1 MKTIPVAE
9 LSGRALDWAVA
20 MAQGYKPARW
30 AKRAWGRELVI
41 APERTFSAMLMTE
54 DGRSLTWR
62 CFNPTENWAQGGM
75 LLDYYNIN
83 LRQETLAYRTESGTE
98 GTQHLGWVAYKT
110 PRHYYLQPEL
120 YRGRSKLEAVM
131 RCLVGSILGE
141 SVEVPDAIA

>member
-30 AKRAWGRELVI
+30 VKREYGRELVI

-62 CFNPTENWAQGGM
+62 CFSPTQDWAQGGV
-75 LLDYYNIN
+75 LLDHYNIN
-83 LRQETLAYRTESGTE
+83 LRQETLAYRTESGKK

-110 PRHYYLQPEL
+110 PHHYYLQPVL
-120 YRGRSKLEAVM
+120 YRGSSKLEAVM
-131 RCLVGSILGE
+131 RCLVGSTLGE
-141 SVEVPDAIA
+141 SVEVPDGI